1 MEAFRRQHRAS
12 GMSMIYGFGV
22 TVFGGFTP
30 LLVASLIAWSDN
42 KMAPAFY
49 LMTALAISSLAMWRF
64 PAPTDNSA
72 CD

>member
-1 MEAFRRQHRAS
+1 
-12 GMSMIYGFGV
+12 
-22 TVFGGFTP
+22 
-30 LLVASLIAWSDN
+30 
-42 KMAPAFY
+42 MAPAFY